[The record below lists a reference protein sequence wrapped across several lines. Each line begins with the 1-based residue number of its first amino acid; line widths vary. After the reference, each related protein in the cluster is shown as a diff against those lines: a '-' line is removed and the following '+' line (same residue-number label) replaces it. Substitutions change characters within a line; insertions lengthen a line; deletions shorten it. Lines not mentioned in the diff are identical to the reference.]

1 MSAHI
6 DIRAADKG
14 NDLMEESEESLE
26 EAVAV
31 LLIAVGTKL
40 RFRNKTIHIAGK
52 TDADIV
58 QIDRCGFVLYLAV
71 VGDEK
76 RFAAV

>member
-6 DIRAADKG
+6 DIRAANKC
-14 NDLMEESEESLE
+14 NDLMEECKNSLE

-31 LLIAVGTKL
+31 FLIAIRTQFIFG
-40 RFRNKTIHIAGK
+40 NKTVHIAGK

-58 QIDRCGFVLYLAV
+58 QIDRCGFVLHLAV
-71 VGDEK
+71 ICNEQ
-76 RFAAV
+76 RFSAA